1 MLNKMN
7 LPNKLTMLRIILVP
21 LFIICLSIPESFFES
36 LEIDNGTTIM
46 GWVALAIFVIAALTD
61 CLDGRISRSQGI
73 VTKFGKI
80 MDPLADK
87 LLVSAGFI
95 MLTGLG
101 VVPAYVTA
109 IVVFR
114 DFFVN
119 ALRMFGSDNS
129 KDLAAGLSGKVKT
142 LFQML
147 AITLALVSYTVSP
160 TVSMFA
166 FIENSLTMG
175 TRELVINVAMSIAV
189 LATLIATIWSF
200 VRAIEAGSL
209 PFTIFAFAFNTIIAV
224 RVLYVVHINA
234 SYMNIAHMHQNHL

>member
-36 LEIDNGTTIM
+36 FEIDNGTTIM
-46 GWVALAIFVIAALTD
+46 GWVALVIFVVAALTD

-109 IVVFR
+109 IVIFR

-119 ALRMFGSDNS
+119 ALRMFGADNS

-147 AITLALVSYTVSP
+147 AITLALVSYIVSP

-166 FIENSLTMG
+166 FIESSLTMD
-175 TRELVINVAMSIAV
+175 TIELVINVAMSIAV

-200 VRAIEAGSL
+200 VDY
-209 PFTIFAFAFNTIIAV
+209 FV
-224 RVLYVVHINA
+224 RFKEDIDVEN
-234 SYMNIAHMHQNHL
+234 

>member
-1 MLNKMN
+1 MLKKMN

-21 LFIICLSIPESFFES
+21 VFIICLCMPQVFKWFKIE
-36 LEIDNGTTIM
+36 NTQTVM
-46 GWVALAIFVIAALTD
+46 GIIALIVFVVAAITD
-61 CLDGRISRSQGI
+61 CLDGRISRKQNI

-87 LLVSAGFI
+87 LLVSSGFI

-101 VVPAYVTA
+101 VVPAFVTA

-129 KDLAAGLSGKVKT
+129 KDVAAGLSGKVKT

-147 AITLALVSYTVSP
+147 AITFGLLSYIIAPSYG
-160 TVSMFA
+160 MFE
-166 FIENSLTMG
+166 FIEQSLYMG
-175 TRELVINVAMSIAV
+175 TAELLVNISMSITV
-189 LATLIATIWSF
+189 LITVIATLWSF
-200 VRAIEAGSL
+200 VDYFKRFKDDIDVE
-209 PFTIFAFAFNTIIAV
+209 N
-224 RVLYVVHINA
+224 
-234 SYMNIAHMHQNHL
+234 